1 MKELIILV
9 GMQGAGK
16 THYCRTALADHTRV
30 SQDEG
35 PKRFAGVV
43 RHVRELL
50 ERGTKRIVID
60 RTNPLRH
67 QREAFARLARAFGC
81 RVKII
86 HFDVPRD
93 VCEARIL
100 GRTDHPTLGPD
111 RMQQAIDRYV
121 HDLDVPTEDECDEL
135 VVLDAGHEPA

>member
-1 MKELIILV
+1 MKELVILV

-16 THYCRTALADHTRV
+16 THYCRAVLADYTRV

-35 PKRFAGVV
+35 PKRFPGVL

-50 ERGTKRIVID
+50 EGGTRRVVID

-67 QREAFARLARAFGC
+67 QRDAFARLAREFGC
-81 RVKII
+81 RVRII
-86 HFDVPRD
+86 YFDVPRS

-111 RMQQAIDRYV
+111 RMREAIDRYV
-121 HDLDVPTEDECDEL
+121 HSLDVPTEAECDEL
-135 VVLDAGHEPA
+135 VVLDADHEPA